1 MKRKIVRLF
10 TIEPFELEG
19 LERSFQIL
27 ENNFFGRQFVANV
40 FEKSILLMSY
50 DITLIELRNAL
61 ISTALVERSMSLNI
75 K

>member
-1 MKRKIVRLF
+1 
-10 TIEPFELEG
+10 
-19 LERSFQIL
+19 
-27 ENNFFGRQFVANV
+27 
-40 FEKSILLMSY
+40 MSY

>member
-40 FEKSILLMSY
+40 FEKSILLMSD
-50 DITLIELRNAL
+50 DITLTELRNVL
-61 ISTALVERSMSLNI
+61 ISTALVERNMSLI
-75 K
+75 VK

>member
-50 DITLIELRNAL
+50 DITLTELRNAL

>member
-40 FEKSILLMSY
+40 FEKKYTSNV
-50 DITLIELRNAL
+50 LRYYIN
-61 ISTALVERSMSLNI
+61 
-75 K
+75 